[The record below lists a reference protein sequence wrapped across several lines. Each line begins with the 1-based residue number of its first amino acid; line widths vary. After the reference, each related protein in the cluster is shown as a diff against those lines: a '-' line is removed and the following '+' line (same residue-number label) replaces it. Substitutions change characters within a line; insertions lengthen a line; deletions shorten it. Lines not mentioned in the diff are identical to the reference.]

1 MVHRMV
7 IALIRIIANTFFRR
21 IDVVGIENI
30 PEEGPVIFAGNHPN
44 ALMDGFLLIAKCGR
58 WPLHFMANAKL
69 WEYKLLAPVLNAIGT
84 VPVYRHEEHDGEVDN
99 QKAFERLYAVIESGD
114 CMGIFPEGISH
125 AESQLV
131 KLKTGA
137 ARIALAVTARGK
149 TDVRII
155 PCGLNYIHRHRF
167 RSQVLIEF
175 GEPIII
181 DGRWLK
187 HYSEDEQATVRKLT
201 EHLADAL
208 LDVTLNAPDWRT
220 LRFIQAARR
229 LYKPASADLAPGEYV
244 ELSRRFVQGY
254 LMAIDDP
261 ELQTFRNEVENYQ
274 ARLDMLDLKDHQLRQ
289 QVTLGHAFRK
299 VMLRSLTMLALL
311 PLAIPGALLHLPVG
325 WIAATVGERF
335 SYEMDDIATLKVF
348 ATILLLPLLYISIA
362 IVVGVNYGIWWALL
376 AVVALSFSF
385 FASIRLIEAEAGLLI
400 SMLSILKLTRLGSEI
415 DDLRETRTA
424 LVNKIRALAD
434 RLADPDMP
442 RLFTEKDFKIR
453 VDN

>member
-1 MVHRMV
+1 MV
-7 IALIRIIANTFFRR
+7 ISLIRIIANTFFRR
-21 IDVVGIENI
+21 IDVVGLDNV
-30 PEEGPVIFAGNHPN
+30 PAQGAVIFAGNHPN

-69 WEYKLLAPVLNAIGT
+69 WEYKLLAPVLDSIGA
-84 VPVYRHEEHDGEVDN
+84 VPVYRREEHDGEIDN
-99 QKAFERLYAVIESGD
+99 QKAFERLYEVIESGD

-131 KLKTGA
+131 KLKTGT
-137 ARIALAVTARGK
+137 ARIALSVGARGK

-175 GEPIII
+175 GEPIIV
-181 DGRWLK
+181 DEQWLQEHDK
-187 HYSEDEQATVRKLT
+187 DEQATVRKFT
-201 EHLADAL
+201 EHLAKAL
-208 LDVTLNAPDWRT
+208 VDVTLNAPDWRT

-244 ELSRRFVQGY
+244 ELSRRFVDGY
-254 LMAIDDP
+254 LQAIDDP
-261 ELQTFRNEVENYQ
+261 ELQAFRDEVENYQ
-274 ARLDMLDLKDHQLRQ
+274 ARLDMLGLKDHQLRQ
-289 QVTLGHAFRK
+289 PVTLGYAFRK

-348 ATILLLPLLYISIA
+348 ATILLLPLLYIGIA
-362 IVVGVNYGIWWALL
+362 IGIGMNFGFWWALV

-400 SMLSILKLTRLGSEI
+400 SMLSILKLTRLGSEVEE
-415 DDLRETRTA
+415 LREIRAT
-424 LVNKIRALAD
+424 LVSKIRALAE
-434 RLADPDMP
+434 RLADPDKP
-442 RLFTEKDFKIR
+442 RLFTNKDFNQS
-453 VDN
+453 VDS